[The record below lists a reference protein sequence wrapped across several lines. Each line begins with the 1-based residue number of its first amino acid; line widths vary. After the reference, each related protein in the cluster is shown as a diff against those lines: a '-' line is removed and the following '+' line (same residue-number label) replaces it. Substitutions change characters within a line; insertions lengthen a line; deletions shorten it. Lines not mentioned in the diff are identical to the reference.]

1 MYLRKILQFAH
12 TPIFSFESS
21 KLILNRPLNLDIES
35 RIDIAISKFAQN
47 WEQILSFQENYKTFN
62 STFLFNV
69 ENLIFWGTSE
79 FSFNYAV
86 YLYVYIIVCSVENIK
101 LFLQLLDLR
110 LDDGRHFARSRD
122 EEPVHVEH
130 GHLVALARAEL
141 NRGKGVKSVKGV
153 NKVCNSPP

>member
-1 MYLRKILQFAH
+1 MLKTL
-12 TPIFSFESS
+12 SFWG
-21 KLILNRPLNLDIES
+21 PLNIPLIMQS
-35 RIDIAISKFAQN
+35 
-47 WEQILSFQENYKTFN
+47 IL
-62 STFLFNV
+62 L
-69 ENLIFWGTSE
+69 
-79 FSFNYAV
+79 
-86 YLYVYIIVCSVENIK
+86 LYVYIIVCSVENIK

-153 NKVCNSPP
+153 NKVCNSSP